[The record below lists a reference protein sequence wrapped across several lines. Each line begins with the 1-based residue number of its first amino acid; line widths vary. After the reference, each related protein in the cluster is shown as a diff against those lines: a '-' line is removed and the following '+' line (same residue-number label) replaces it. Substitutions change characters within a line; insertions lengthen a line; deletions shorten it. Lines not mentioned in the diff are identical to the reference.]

1 MSRYIGTQELF
12 EWDIDKLI
20 GLVIQF
26 NYKGKV
32 YHGEITD
39 ADAIYFYIDVFY
51 NHGEIRKNRIF
62 NHNWMEDI
70 AILSFTDLSDAP

>member
-1 MSRYIGTQELF
+1 MSGYIGTQELF

-39 ADAIYFYIDVFY
+39 AYAIYVYIDVFY
-51 NHGEIRKNRIF
+51 NHGEIRENMKF

>member
-1 MSRYIGTQELF
+1 MSGYIGTQELF

-26 NYKGKV
+26 NYRGKV

-39 ADAIYFYIDVFY
+39 ADAIYVYIDVFY
-51 NHGEIRKNRIF
+51 NHGEIRENMKF

>member
-1 MSRYIGTQELF
+1 MSGYIGTQELF

-39 ADAIYFYIDVFY
+39 ADAIYVYIDVFY
-51 NHGEIRKNRIF
+51 NHGEIRENMKF

>member
-1 MSRYIGTQELF
+1 MSGYIGTQELF

-26 NYKGKV
+26 NYKGNV

-39 ADAIYFYIDVFY
+39 ADAIYVYIDVFY
-51 NHGEIRKNRIF
+51 NHGEIRENMKF